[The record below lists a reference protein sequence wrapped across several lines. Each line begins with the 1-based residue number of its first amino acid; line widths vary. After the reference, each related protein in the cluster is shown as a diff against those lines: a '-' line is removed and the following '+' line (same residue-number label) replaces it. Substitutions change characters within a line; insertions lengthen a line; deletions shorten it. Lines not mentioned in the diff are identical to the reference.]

1 MTEPLGHIVVLHRWR
16 DQHAHYADYIDHDAY
31 RVSYVTTELGRV
43 SVPVGAAAVVIVPA
57 TDSLTGTG
65 AAVAELIERF
75 GPVRHL
81 VALNEGDLDTA
92 AALRAAFGLPGQT
105 TEELARFRDK
115 LAMVTV
121 VDRAGIP
128 VPRYADVDGPES
140 IRRFGERHGWPVV
153 VKPRRGTASRGVVVV
168 RGPADPDDP
177 ALFGGAPAEPC
188 IVQSFVAD
196 PVFHIDGLWTGT
208 QLGPWRA
215 SRYVNSCRDFTEGTF
230 LGSVEVDDFELR
242 SPLEEFTVSVAAALG
257 EGRPWVFHLEA
268 FVGTGPDGAPRLTFL
283 EAGARVGG
291 GEIPFVWREVH
302 GLDLMAAAVD
312 IQLNRPPTVTVDPPV
327 SDDPAG
333 VDRAGGT
340 AGWLLLPVPVPTP
353 CRVVEVTLPPGSADS
368 GGNPYAHVVPEP
380 GAVIPR
386 TGGYEHV
393 AARFRFRGA
402 SSREVE
408 AAIEKT
414 AKGFHMRCEAL
425 PVRLSQPSKEA

>member
-1 MTEPLGHIVVLHRWR
+1 MTQTLGHIVVLHRWR
-16 DQHAHYADYIDHDAY
+16 DRHAHYADYIDHDAY
-31 RVSYVTTELGRV
+31 RVSYVTTELGLV
-43 SVPVGAAAVVIVPA
+43 SVPPGAAAAVVVPA

-65 AAVAELIERF
+65 AAVAELVERF

-92 AALRAAFGLPGQT
+92 AALRAAFGLPGQSP
-105 TEELARFRDK
+105 EELARFRDK
-115 LAMVTV
+115 LTMVTV

-128 VPRYADVDGPES
+128 VPRYADADGPES
-140 IRRFGERHGWPVV
+140 VRRFGVSHGWPVV

-168 RGPADPDDP
+168 RGPADLEDP
-177 ALFGGAPAEPC
+177 SLFGGATAEPC

-208 QLGPWRA
+208 RLGPWRA

-230 LGSVEVDDFELR
+230 LGSVEVDDPELLG
-242 SPLEEFTVSVAAALG
+242 PLEHFTSSVAAALG

-291 GEIPFVWREVH
+291 GEIPFVWRDVH
-302 GLDLMAAAVD
+302 RLDLMAAAVD
-312 IQLNRPPTVTVDPPV
+312 IQLDRPPTVPVVPVVPVDPSG

-333 VDRAGGT
+333 DDGAGGT
-340 AGWLLLPVPVPTP
+340 AGWLLLPVPVATP
-353 CRVVEVTLPPGSADS
+353 CRVVEVTHPPGADGS
-368 GGNPYAHVVPEP
+368 GAGPYAQVVPEP

-414 AKGFHMRCEAL
+414 AAGFRMRCEAL
-425 PVRLSQPSKEA
+425 PV

>member
-1 MTEPLGHIVVLHRWR
+1 MTPTTPVAEPSGHIVVLHRWR
-16 DQHAHYADYIDHDAY
+16 DRHAHYADYIDHDTY
-31 RVSYVTTELGRV
+31 RVSYVTTELGRA
-43 SVPVGAAAVVIVPA
+43 SVPAGAAAVVVVPV
-57 TDSLTGTG
+57 TDSLTGSR
-65 AAVAELIERF
+65 AAVAELVERF
-75 GPVRHL
+75 GPARHL

-92 AALRAAFGLPGQT
+92 AALRAVFGLPGQT

-115 LAMVTV
+115 LTMVTV

-128 VPRYADVDGPES
+128 VPRYADADCPVAV
-140 IRRFGERHGWPVV
+140 RAFGERHGWPVV

-168 RGPADPDDP
+168 RDPADLNDP
-177 ALFGGAPAEPC
+177 ALFGGAPVEPR

-208 QLGPWRA
+208 RLGPWRA

-230 LGSVEVDDFELR
+230 LGSVEVDDPELLA
-242 SPLEEFTVSVAAALG
+242 PLEHFTSSVAAALG

-268 FVGTGPDGAPRLTFL
+268 FVGTGADGAPQLTFL

-291 GEIPFVWREVH
+291 GEIAFVWREVH

-312 IQLNRPPTVTVDPPV
+312 IQLDRPPTVSVV
-327 SDDPAG
+327 PAG
-333 VDRAGGT
+333 PDGSAAADGAAGT

-353 CRVVEVTLPPGSADS
+353 CRVVEVTRPPGAAGS
-368 GGNPYAHVVPEP
+368 GEGPYAQVVPEP

-386 TGGYEHV
+386 IGGYEHV
-393 AARFRFRGA
+393 AARFRFRGV

-414 AKGFHMRCEAL
+414 AGGFGMRCEAL
-425 PVRLSQPSKEA
+425 PV

>member
-1 MTEPLGHIVVLHRWR
+1 MTQTLGHIVVLHRWR
-16 DQHAHYADYIDHDAY
+16 DRHAHYADYLDHEAY
-31 RVSYVTTELGRV
+31 RVSYVTTQLGR
-43 SVPVGAAAVVIVPA
+43 SSIPAGAAAVVVVPV
-57 TDSLTGTG
+57 TDSLVETG

-105 TEELARFRDK
+105 TDELDRFRDK
-115 LAMVTV
+115 LTMVTL
-121 VDRAGIP
+121 VDRAGLP
-128 VPRYADVDGPES
+128 VPRYADADSPAAVREFA
-140 IRRFGERHGWPVV
+140 RQFGWPVV
-153 VKPRRGTASRGVVVV
+153 LKPRRGTASRGVAVL
-168 RGPADPDDP
+168 RGPADLDDP
-177 ALFGGAPAEPC
+177 ALFGGAPAEPR
-188 IVQSFVAD
+188 IVQAFVAD

-208 QLGPWRA
+208 ELGPWRA

-230 LGSVEVDDFELR
+230 LGSVEVDDPDLHA
-242 SPLEEFTVSVAAALG
+242 PLEHFTASVADALG

-312 IQLNRPPTVTVDPPV
+312 IQLDRPPTV
-327 SDDPAG
+327 PAVPAVAEG
-333 VDRAGGT
+333 DHTGGT
-340 AGWLLLPVPVPTP
+340 AGWLLLPVPVPLP
-353 CRVVEVTLPPGSADS
+353 CQVVEVTHTS
-368 GGNPYAHVVPEP
+368 GATGLGDGPYAQVVPEP

-393 AARFRFRGA
+393 AARFRFRGV

-408 AAIEKT
+408 ASIEKT
-414 AKGFHMRCEAL
+414 AGGFSMRCEAL
-425 PVRLSQPSKEA
+425 QV